1 MADERIR
8 RRDREAGDPE
18 TVLVALTARARTES
32 LEVFRIVDRDG
43 VVVRAF
49 GLDRADADE
58 AAVGLRD
65 ALEVISRMR
74 AIPVRLRTPA
84 EESAYGLL
92 HGARDELAIALR
104 RDRAALASLV
114 SWLGTSRPPPDAV
127 RLPVRLD
134 VLRDGAWVEAAR
146 YPDGDAPSPS

>member
-84 EESAYGLL
+84 EDDAYALL

-104 RDRAALASLV
+104 RDRAALEVAALASLV

-134 VLRDGAWVEAAR
+134 VLRDGAWA
-146 YPDGDAPSPS
+146 